1 MGILMNR
8 HSRGAE
14 VTQSSPRVPG
24 RLSAVVLLAA
34 VVAPLA
40 AQAPRIT
47 PSGDP
52 SVKSDTIYA
61 LAVDPSQYPDDPFI
75 YLLDDGV
82 LRYEAD
88 GRGSRTYRQVVQ
100 ILNTDGV
107 ETWAEQSFGYE
118 PGHQKLTINWVRV
131 VRPDGSI
138 VSEAPTLVQ
147 DADIP
152 ATMGNPVYTDQK
164 VKRMSLS
171 GVAPGTIV
179 DFSYTL
185 EEQKPYLP
193 GDFYRSW
200 SVHTTRMVRRSRYLV
215 DLPASL
221 TPNIVERNLLVP
233 RKSTTAGGRRT
244 YLWTA
249 QDVATVKAEEFASD
263 SNGITSSIEVGGA
276 IRWSDIGKWY
286 AGLAKGREVLTPDL
300 ATEMRQIV
308 AGATSADDSLRAI
321 HRWVAQDFRYV
332 SVSLGVGGYQPRT
345 PAEVRAAGY
354 GDCKDKATMFVALAR
369 ALGFT
374 AYPVLLNAGAEVET
388 RIPAIEQFN
397 HAIAVVERPV
407 GRVYV
412 DLTSDVTPY
421 GELPPSDQGQFALV
435 VRPDGATEEV
445 RLPQDPASANRSE
458 TRISGELGVDGL
470 ATVTYV
476 ERATGTRQYGL
487 RGMFTTPLDSAR
499 KAAFARNIATGMF
512 PGASADSLQVF
523 DGRDLKATPEVS
535 LRISRGQAARKS
547 GGTMILN
554 IPFNNMGPLADA
566 ATALEA
572 KGPRRFPLDAARVIG
587 PITGLSQL
595 TLTLPPGWQA
605 RLPDPVTVS
614 GIWGTYTASFTQ
626 TGRILTVTRSLEGT
640 RGIYPPSEV
649 TSLAAWLRAV
659 AADDAP
665 YVVLETGAKP

>member
-1 MGILMNR
+1 ML
-8 HSRGAE
+8 
-14 VTQSSPRVPG
+14 VF
-24 RLSAVVLLAA
+24 LLLAGGNS
-34 VVAPLA
+34 PLA
-40 AQAPRIT
+40 SQAPRIT
-47 PSGDP
+47 PAGDP
-52 SVKSDTIYA
+52 SVRSDSIYA
-61 LAVDPSQYPDDPFI
+61 LAVDPAQYPDDPFV

-82 LRYEAD
+82 LRYDAD

-100 ILNTDGV
+100 VLTNDGV

-118 PGHQKLTINWVRV
+118 PGHQQLTINWVRV
-131 VRPDGSI
+131 LRPDGSI
-138 VSEAPTLVQ
+138 VSDAPTLVQ

-152 ATMGNPVYTDQK
+152 APMGNPVYTDQK

-185 EEQKPYLP
+185 EEQRPYLP

-200 SVHTTRMVRRSRYLV
+200 SVHTSRLVRRSRYLV

-233 RKSTTAGGRRT
+233 RRTATAGGRRT
-244 YLWTA
+244 YLWAA
-249 QDVATVKAEEFASD
+249 QDVAAIRPEEFAAD
-263 SNGITSSIEVGGA
+263 SNGVASSIEVGGA
-276 IRWSDIGKWY
+276 IRWSDIGRWY
-286 AGLAKGREVLTPDL
+286 AGLARGREVLTADL
-300 ATEMRQIV
+300 RTELGQIV
-308 AGATSADDSLRAI
+308 AGARTADDSLRAI

-345 PAEVRAAGY
+345 PAEVRSAGY

-369 ALGFT
+369 AMGFT
-374 AYPVLLNAGAEVET
+374 AFPVLLNAGADVET
-388 RIPAIEQFN
+388 RVPAIEQFN
-397 HAIAVVERPV
+397 HAIAVVERPG
-407 GRVYV
+407 GRVYL

-445 RLPQDPASANRSE
+445 RLPQDPPSANRSE
-458 TRISGELGVDGL
+458 TRISGELGTDGL
-470 ATVTYV
+470 ANVTYI
-476 ERATGTRQYGL
+476 ERASGTRQYGL
-487 RGMFTTPLDSAR
+487 RGMFTTALDSAR
-499 KAAFARNIATGMF
+499 KATFARNIATGMF
-512 PGASADSLQVF
+512 PGATADSLRVF
-523 DGRDLKATPEVS
+523 DGRDLQATPEVS
-535 LRISRGQAARKS
+535 LRIAKGQAARKS

-572 KGPRRFPLDAARVIG
+572 KGPRKFPIDAGRVIG

-605 RLPDPVTVS
+605 RLPEAVS
-614 GIWGTYTASFTQ
+614 VDGVWGRYTASFTQ
-626 TGRILTVTRSLEGT
+626 AGRILTVTRSLEGT
-640 RGIYPPSEV
+640 RGIYPPSDV
-649 TSLAAWLRAV
+649 ASLAAWLRAV

-665 YVVLETGAKP
+665 FVVLETGQKP